1 MNSRWGQRFAE
12 QFEQAHPGAGQSQ
25 VKGRALLRSG
35 RVTDVRVRTGLVSAR
50 VQGSR
55 ATPLT
60 VTLRQAP
67 LDNAQWQRVLVALAS
82 QVRHTA
88 RLLAGQVPEGLEAEL
103 EAANVS
109 LFGTVTAD
117 CTDGRSTCEH
127 IAAVWL
133 AAAERI
139 AADPFELLRLRG
151 RGRERLLVE
160 TVTERSR
167 GGAGAPRS
175 GVDPARLDP
184 SAWTRASIDP
194 LSLELGLEPEP
205 RTPAGLLRLL
215 GDPPGWAGGVSAG
228 DLFAPLVIRAAA
240 WARHLATADDAGDEP
255 GGSGQG

>member
-12 QFEQAHPGAGQSQ
+12 QFEQAHPGASQSR

-35 RVTDVRVRTGLVSAR
+35 RVTDVRVRTGLASAR

-60 VTLRQAP
+60 VTLRLAP
-67 LDNAQWQRVLVALAS
+67 LTEVQWQRVLVALAG

-103 EAANVS
+103 ETANVS
-109 LFGTVTAD
+109 LFGPVTAE
-117 CTDGRSTCEH
+117 CTDGRTACEH

-151 RGRERLLVE
+151 RGRERLLAE
-160 TVTERSR
+160 TAGVRSR
-167 GGAGAPRS
+167 GGAGAPEP
-175 GVDPARLDP
+175 GVDPATLDP
-184 SAWTRASIDP
+184 QRWTRASTDP
-194 LSLELGLEPEP
+194 LSLELSLEPEP
-205 RTPAGLLRLL
+205 RTPAGPLRLL
-215 GDPPGWAGGVSAG
+215 GDPPGWTGGVSAG

-240 WARHLATADDAGDEP
+240 WARRLATADEVDDQP
-255 GGSGQG
+255 GGSGQR

>member
-35 RVTDVRVRTGLVSAR
+35 RVTDVRVSTGLVSGR

-60 VTLRQAP
+60 VMLRLAP
-67 LDNAQWQRVLVALAS
+67 LDEAQWQRVLAALAS

-109 LFGTVTAD
+109 LFGPVTAE
-117 CTDGRSTCEH
+117 CSDGRRACEH

-133 AAAERI
+133 ATAERI

-151 RGRERLLVE
+151 RGRERLLAE
-160 TVTERSR
+160 TATERSR
-167 GGAGAPRS
+167 GGAGVPRA
-175 GVDPARLDP
+175 GVDPATLDP
-184 SAWTRASIDP
+184 STWTRAGIDP

-205 RTPAGLLRLL
+205 RTPAGPLRLL
-215 GDPPGWAGGVSAG
+215 GDPPGWTGGVSAG

-240 WARHLATADDAGDEP
+240 WARRLATAEDAGSQP
-255 GGSGQG
+255 GGSGQN